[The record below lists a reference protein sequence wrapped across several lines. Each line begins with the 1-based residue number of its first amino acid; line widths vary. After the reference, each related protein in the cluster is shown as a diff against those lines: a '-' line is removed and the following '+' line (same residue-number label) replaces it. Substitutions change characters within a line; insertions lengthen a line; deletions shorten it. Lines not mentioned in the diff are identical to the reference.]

1 MNKSNFKLKFLLTF
15 LYVCAFSRPSDA
27 QVEVGFDEVLSRLVD
42 REFPRSAT
50 IDKQANPSIK
60 KSTKEAIKLNNLYE
74 QQRELKRFKRST
86 LVKSATVNSTYC
98 PFKSQDVNC
107 DINLKYRTYDGSCN
121 NVNNKRYGMSN
132 MPYKRLLQPAYDDG
146 KDLPRGSKY
155 PLPNVRNISLEIAT
169 PISFINN
176 TFNQNENDYASNLF
190 THFGQFITHDLT
202 QLSTTTGIDR
212 LLISSSYSFC
222 RQTFLFIYV

>member
-1 MNKSNFKLKFLLTF
+1 MNNFNIKFLLTF
-15 LYVCAFSRPSDA
+15 LCVCALSRSND
-27 QVEVGFDEVLSRLVD
+27 VRVDVGFDEVLSRLVD
-42 REFPRSAT
+42 REFPISIT
-50 IDKQANPSIK
+50 IDKQANPSMK
-60 KSTKEAIKLNNLYE
+60 KISEEAINLNNLYE
-74 QQRELKRFKRST
+74 QQRESKRFKRST
-86 LVKSATVNSTYC
+86 LVKLAIVNSTYC

-107 DINLKYRTYDGSCN
+107 DINSKYRTYDGSCN

-176 TFNQNENDYASNLF
+176 TANQNENDYASNLF
-190 THFGQFITHDLT
+190 THFGQFITHDFT
-202 QLSTTTGIDR
+202 QLSETTGTDF
-212 LLISSSYSFC
+212 YF
-222 RQTFLFIYV
+222 